1 ARPRAEGNGVSLVL
15 SAEPARPLSGD
26 RDRFGQMLD
35 NLIGNAVKF
44 SPDGGHVEVALSDE
58 GNAAVM
64 VVRDTGMGIPPEDL
78 DRLFERFFRSSD
90 ATRRAVPGVGLGLT
104 IVKAIVDAHR
114 GTIEITSDPRE
125 GTAFTITLPYR
136 TRPELDLDA
145 PGALEVGR

>member
-1 ARPRAEGNGVSLVL
+1 
-15 SAEPARPLSGD
+15 
-26 RDRFGQMLD
+26 MLD

-114 GTIEITSDPRE
+114 GTIEVTSDPRE
-125 GTAFTITLPYR
+125 GTTFTITLPYR